1 MPAGRTNT
9 RDIARAAVRAELGRV
24 AFKLFLRNGFENVTI
39 DDLAAAAGVSRST
52 FLRYFGTKE
61 DAVLGGF
68 EAKGELVADAL
79 RARPADEDDWTAL
92 RHALDL
98 AIASYHED
106 PAATLAMTRLI
117 RSTPALAA
125 RKLEKQHG
133 WRPALVCALA
143 ERAGSPEQPAIAHWV
158 RVSAALDCFTVA
170 IDHWSDSDGRLDLVA
185 LLDEAFAALA
195 P

>member
-1 MPAGRTNT
+1 
-9 RDIARAAVRAELGRV
+9 
-24 AFKLFLRNGFENVTI
+24 
-39 DDLAAAAGVSRST
+39 
-52 FLRYFGTKE
+52 
-61 DAVLGGF
+61 
-68 EAKGELVADAL
+68 
-79 RARPADEDDWTAL
+79 
-92 RHALDL
+92 LDL

-125 RKLEKQHG
+125 RQLEKQHG
-133 WRPALVCALA
+133 WRPTLVCALA
-143 ERAGSPEQPAIAHWV
+143 ERAGRPEHPAIAHWV

-170 IDHWSDSDGRLDLVA
+170 VDHWSDSDGRLDLVA